1 MAKIKVFVV
10 FHKIL
15 DERKIFGAFEKNEIQ
30 QWFVKYGVNERH
42 QQKQVVYKDGRAE
55 ICLTSNEGTILEYQL
70 AKYLPELQLR
80 GFMETSCFVHVEAN
94 RLFDDADLIG
104 ICQYDMQW
112 TAEAVSLLRQ
122 LSGVSASGKIAYGL
136 NVGPIISQQGYIHPY
151 AFADRFNWPFLIES
165 YNRFFGTS
173 WNLEILVNKPLTLFQ
188 TYVLPRDEFLDLARW
203 LKELCSEVYPWATQP
218 PYATHW
224 GSLGGYTERAE
235 SLFIAARIHE
245 EPLILENLPLYHDP
259 EISHTL
265 GIKKEHYG
273 N

>member
-1 MAKIKVFVV
+1 MAKIKVFAV

-15 DERKIFGAFEKNEIQ
+15 DERKIFGAFEENEIQ

-42 QQKQVVYKDGRAE
+42 QQKQVVCRDGRIE
-55 ICLTSNEGTILEYQL
+55 ICLTSNAGTILEYQL
-70 AKYLPELQLR
+70 EKYFPELQAR

-94 RLFDDADLIG
+94 RLFGDADLIG
-104 ICQYDMQW
+104 TCQYDMQW
-112 TAEAVSLLRQ
+112 TAAAVSLLRH
-122 LSGVSASGKIAYGL
+122 LSGLPTSGKIAYGL
-136 NVGPIISQQGYIHPY
+136 SVGPIISQQGYIHPY
-151 AFADRFNWPFLIES
+151 TFADRRNWPFLMES

-173 WNLEILVNKPLTLFQ
+173 WNLEILVDKPLTLFQ

-218 PYATHW
+218 PYETHW

-245 EPLILENLPLYHDP
+245 QRLILENLPLCHDP
-259 EISHTL
+259 EISRSL
-265 GIKKEHYG
+265 GVKKEHYG